1 MLGNDIQRE
10 CERRGISIPA
20 AASEM
25 RLPRETVW
33 RWIAGT
39 RSPQPIY
46 VRIVTAWLKRSR
58 RRLPATPP
66 APAPGSPRAP

>member
-1 MLGNDIQRE
+1 MLGQDIKRE
-10 CERRGISIPA
+10 CERRGIGLPA

-25 RLPRETVW
+25 HLRRETVW
-33 RWIAGT
+33 RWVSGQST
-39 RSPQPIY
+39 PDPVY

-58 RRLPATPP
+58 RRPPADPP